1 MAKIE
6 VKFNL
11 GDEVFAFQTTT
22 YGPYLYRGKV
32 EGISI
37 DEDGAEYL
45 IDDSYEFYKEE
56 DLLSVACSSD
66 ELYDKIYELTKKVEN
81 GPKLT

>member
-22 YGPYLYRGKV
+22 YGNYLYRGKV

-45 IDDSYEFYKEE
+45 VDDSYEFYKEE

-66 ELYDKIYELTKKVEN
+66 ELYDRVYKMTDKEEEK
-81 GPKLT
+81 

>member
-11 GDEVFAFQTTT
+11 GDEVFVFQKTT
-22 YGPYLYRGKV
+22 YYGNYLYRGKV

-45 IDDSYEFYKEE
+45 IDDSAEFYKEE

-66 ELYDKIYELTKKVEN
+66 ELYDRVYKMTDKEEEK
-81 GPKLT
+81 